1 MRTAAF
7 AALVASAAAFSAG
20 PALPLRQTQVAV
32 VRRAACVCAR
42 MDAARLRS
50 CCPYAHIAVSCPVG
64 RGRPHAWARH

>member
-32 VRRAACVCAR
+32 VRRARLCLRAHGRCPPAQLLR
-42 MDAARLRS
+42 M
-50 CCPYAHIAVSCPVG
+50 
-64 RGRPHAWARH
+64 RPTS